1 MLNLLPDIFR
11 EGLTRLEPLDVLVKF
26 YSADL
31 IRSWEPR
38 FGSSATGIP
47 DIAIMSNHG
56 LQEDLPDV
64 ILSSYNVFYVLELR
78 WCHIK
83 LVTCTDILLQ
93 TTDLDG
99 YLQGQRFFFPHISQ
113 NCFFREQEPRNP
125 FAYLHGTERGGRR
138 GGSG

>member
-99 YLQGQRFFFPHISQ
+99 YLQGQRFFFRISLRIVFSGNRSPGTHLHI
-113 NCFFREQEPRNP
+113 FMEPR
-125 FAYLHGTERGGRR
+125 GGV
-138 GGSG
+138 